1 MLFRPY
7 GPFPLE
13 EISKEPY
20 MIVDNSHV
28 FLQFSELGVHV
39 QSEAV
44 QEIEIITWDK
54 IKKKESA
61 LWSKLKIERHQV
73 NELTIE
79 ILHSDFLLIPQEY
92 DTQLY
97 RIGFL
102 EKALGEDALQGKELH
117 EQPVCWIESNLTFLI
132 PSEWKDFASSLF
144 PLAKIHYR
152 HILGELL
159 AENKQSKNKNA
170 TQLHI
175 YLQGKFAF
183 ISLFYQ
189 GKLQLANVFMHQ
201 STLELAFYLHSIRDS
216 FDVLLTRETVNIH
229 SSGAESDATIQS
241 LAQYN
246 ILI

>member
-1 MLFRPY
+1 
-7 GPFPLE
+7 
-13 EISKEPY
+13 

-39 QSEAV
+39 QSEAS

-73 NELTIE
+73 NQLTIE

-92 DTQLY
+92 DTKLY

-102 EKALGEDALQGKELH
+102 EKALGVEVLSGKEIH
-117 EQPVCWIESNLTFLI
+117 DQPVQWIESNLTFLV

-159 AENKQSKNKNA
+159 SEKNQVKSKNSN
-170 TQLHI
+170 QLNL

-183 ISLFYQ
+183 MSLFYQ

-216 FDVLLTRETVNIH
+216 FDILLTRETVNIH

>member
-1 MLFRPY
+1 MN
-7 GPFPLE
+7 
-13 EISKEPY
+13 
-20 MIVDNSHV
+20 VDNSHV
-28 FLQFSELGVHV
+28 FLQFSELGV
-39 QSEAV
+39 QLKSESS
-44 QEIEIITWDK
+44 QEIELISWDK
-54 IKKKESA
+54 IKKKELA
-61 LWSKLKIERHQV
+61 LMSKLKIERHQV
-73 NELTIE
+73 DQLTIE

-92 DTQLY
+92 DTKLY

-102 EKALGEDALQGKELH
+102 EKALGQEALNGKEIH
-117 EQPVCWIESNLTFLI
+117 DQPVRWIESNLTFLI

-159 AENKQSKNKNA
+159 SEKNQVKSKNSN
-170 TQLHI
+170 QLNL

-183 ISLFYQ
+183 MSLFCQ

-216 FDVLLTRETVNIH
+216 FDILLTRETVNIH

>member
-1 MLFRPY
+1 MN
-7 GPFPLE
+7 
-13 EISKEPY
+13 
-20 MIVDNSHV
+20 VDNSHV
-28 FLQFSELGVHV
+28 FLQFSELGVHLK
-39 QSEAV
+39 SEAS
-44 QEIEIITWDK
+44 QEIEIISWDK
-54 IKKKESA
+54 LKKREFA
-61 LWSKLKIERHQV
+61 LVSKLKIERHQV
-73 NELTIE
+73 DQLTIE

-92 DTQLY
+92 DTKLY

-102 EKALGEDALQGKELH
+102 EKALGLEVLNGKEIH
-117 EQPVCWIESNLTFLI
+117 DQPVQWIESNLTFLI

-159 AENKQSKNKNA
+159 AEKNQVKSKNSN
-170 TQLHI
+170 QLHL

-183 ISLFYQ
+183 MSLFYQ

-216 FDVLLTRETVNIH
+216 FDILLTRETVNIH

>member
-1 MLFRPY
+1 
-7 GPFPLE
+7 
-13 EISKEPY
+13 
-20 MIVDNSHV
+20 MIVENSHV

-39 QSEAV
+39 QSEAS

-73 NELTIE
+73 NQLTIE

-92 DTQLY
+92 DTKLY

-102 EKALGEDALQGKELH
+102 EKALGVEVLSGKEIH
-117 EQPVCWIESNLTFLI
+117 DQPVQWIESNLTFLV

-159 AENKQSKNKNA
+159 SEKNQVKSKNSN
-170 TQLHI
+170 QLNL

-183 ISLFYQ
+183 MSLFYQ

-216 FDVLLTRETVNIH
+216 FDILLTRETVNIH

>member
-1 MLFRPY
+1 MN
-7 GPFPLE
+7 
-13 EISKEPY
+13 
-20 MIVDNSHV
+20 VDNSHV
-28 FLQFSELGVHV
+28 FLQFSELGVHLK
-39 QSEAV
+39 SESS
-44 QEIEIITWDK
+44 QEIELISWDK
-54 IKKKESA
+54 IKKKELA
-61 LWSKLKIERHQV
+61 LLSKLKIERHQV
-73 NELTIE
+73 DQLTIE

-92 DTQLY
+92 DTKLY

-102 EKALGEDALQGKELH
+102 EKALGQEALNGKEIH
-117 EQPVCWIESNLTFLI
+117 NQPVRWIESNLTFLI

-159 AENKQSKNKNA
+159 SEKNQVKSKNSN
-170 TQLHI
+170 QLNL

-183 ISLFYQ
+183 MSLFYQ

-201 STLELAFYLHSIRDS
+201 SNLELAFYLHSIRDS
-216 FDVLLTRETVNIH
+216 FDILLTRETVNIL

>member
-1 MLFRPY
+1 MN
-7 GPFPLE
+7 
-13 EISKEPY
+13 
-20 MIVDNSHV
+20 VDNSHV
-28 FLQFSELGVHV
+28 FLQFSELGVHLK
-39 QSEAV
+39 SESS
-44 QEIEIITWDK
+44 QEIELISWDK
-54 IKKKESA
+54 IKKKELA
-61 LWSKLKIERHQV
+61 LLSKLKIERHQV
-73 NELTIE
+73 DQLTIE

-92 DTQLY
+92 DTKLY

-102 EKALGEDALQGKELH
+102 EKALGQEALNGKEIH
-117 EQPVCWIESNLTFLI
+117 DQPVRWIESNLTFLI
-132 PSEWKDFASSLF
+132 PSEWKDFASLLF

-159 AENKQSKNKNA
+159 SEKNQVKSKNSN
-170 TQLHI
+170 QLNL

-183 ISLFYQ
+183 MSLFYQ

-201 STLELAFYLHSIRDS
+201 SNLELAFYLHSIRDS
-216 FDVLLTRETVNIH
+216 FDILLTRETVNIL

>member
-1 MLFRPY
+1 MN
-7 GPFPLE
+7 
-13 EISKEPY
+13 
-20 MIVDNSHV
+20 VDNSHV
-28 FLQFSELGVHV
+28 FLQFSELGVHLK
-39 QSEAV
+39 SESS
-44 QEIEIITWDK
+44 QEIELISWDK
-54 IKKKESA
+54 IKKKELA
-61 LWSKLKIERHQV
+61 LLSKLKIERHQV
-73 NELTIE
+73 DQLTIE

-92 DTQLY
+92 DTKLY

-102 EKALGEDALQGKELH
+102 EKALGQEALNGKEIH
-117 EQPVCWIESNLTFLI
+117 DQPVRWIESNLTFLI

-159 AENKQSKNKNA
+159 SEKNQVKSKNSN
-170 TQLHI
+170 QLNL

-183 ISLFYQ
+183 MSLFYQ

-216 FDVLLTRETVNIH
+216 FDILLTRETVNIH

>member
-1 MLFRPY
+1 MN
-7 GPFPLE
+7 
-13 EISKEPY
+13 
-20 MIVDNSHV
+20 VDNSHV
-28 FLQFSELGVHV
+28 FLQFSELGVHLK
-39 QSEAV
+39 SEALK
-44 QEIEIITWDK
+44 EIEIISWDK
-54 IKKKESA
+54 IKKKELA
-61 LWSKLKIERHQV
+61 LMSKLKIERHQV
-73 NELTIE
+73 DQLTIE

-92 DTQLY
+92 DTKLY

-102 EKALGEDALQGKELH
+102 EKALGVEALSGKEIH
-117 EQPVCWIESNLTFLI
+117 EQPVQWIESNLTFLI

-159 AENKQSKNKNA
+159 SEKNQVKSKNSN
-170 TQLHI
+170 QLNL

-216 FDVLLTRETVNIH
+216 FDILLTRETVNIH

>member
-1 MLFRPY
+1 MN
-7 GPFPLE
+7 
-13 EISKEPY
+13 
-20 MIVDNSHV
+20 VDNSHV
-28 FLQFSELGVHV
+28 FLQFSELGVHLK
-39 QSEAV
+39 SESS
-44 QEIEIITWDK
+44 QEIELISWDK
-54 IKKKESA
+54 IKKKELA
-61 LWSKLKIERHQV
+61 LMSKLKIERHQV
-73 NELTIE
+73 DQLTIE

-92 DTQLY
+92 DTKLY

-102 EKALGEDALQGKELH
+102 EKALGQEALNGKEIH
-117 EQPVCWIESNLTFLI
+117 DQPVRWIESNLTFLI

-159 AENKQSKNKNA
+159 SEKNQVKSKNSN
-170 TQLHI
+170 QLNL

-183 ISLFYQ
+183 MSLFYQ

-216 FDVLLTRETVNIH
+216 FDILLTRETVNIH

>member
-1 MLFRPY
+1 
-7 GPFPLE
+7 
-13 EISKEPY
+13 
-20 MIVDNSHV
+20 MIP
-28 FLQFSELGVHV
+28 
-39 QSEAV
+39 
-44 QEIEIITWDK
+44 K
-54 IKKKESA
+54 
-61 LWSKLKIERHQV
+61 
-73 NELTIE
+73 
-79 ILHSDFLLIPQEY
+79 EY

-102 EKALGEDALQGKELH
+102 EKALGENALQGKELH
-117 EQPVCWIESNLTFLI
+117 EQPVHWIESNLTFLI

-144 PLAKIHYR
+144 PLAKINYR

-159 AENKQSKNKNA
+159 AENKQVKSKNA
-170 TQLHI
+170 TQLHV

-183 ISLFYQ
+183 MSLFSQ

>member
-7 GPFPLE
+7 VPFPFG

-39 QSEAV
+39 PIEAS

-61 LWSKLKIERHQV
+61 LWSKLKIERPLV
-73 NELTIE
+73 NLLTIE

-92 DTQLY
+92 DAQLY
-97 RIGFL
+97 RLGFL
-102 EKALGEDALQGKELH
+102 EKALGKDAVHGKELH
-117 EQPVCWIESNLTFLI
+117 DQPLHWIESNLTFLI

-159 AENKQSKNKNA
+159 DETKQMKKKNA
-170 TQLHI
+170 TQLHL

-183 ISLFYQ
+183 ISLFDK
-189 GKLQLANVFMHQ
+189 GKLQLANVFIHQ
-201 STLELAFYLHSIRDS
+201 SSLELAFYMHSIRDS
-216 FDVLLTRETVNIH
+216 FDVLLTLETVNVH

>member
-1 MLFRPY
+1 MN
-7 GPFPLE
+7 
-13 EISKEPY
+13 
-20 MIVDNSHV
+20 VDNSHV

-39 QSEAV
+39 QSEAS
-44 QEIEIITWDK
+44 QEIEVISWDK
-54 IKKKESA
+54 IKKKELA
-61 LWSKLKIERHQV
+61 LLSKLKIERHQV
-73 NELTIE
+73 DHLTIE

-92 DTQLY
+92 DTHLY

-102 EKALGEDALQGKELH
+102 EKALGEDALHGKELH
-117 EQPVCWIESNLTFLI
+117 EQPVHWIESNLTFLI

-159 AENKQSKNKNA
+159 SEKNQAKSKKS
-170 TQLHI
+170 TQLHL

-183 ISLFYQ
+183 MSLFYQ
-189 GKLQLANVFMHQ
+189 GKLQLANVFLHQ

-216 FDVLLTRETVNIH
+216 FDILLTHETVNIH

>member
-1 MLFRPY
+1 MPIPVD
-7 GPFPLE
+7 GN
-13 EISKEPY
+13 SKEY
-20 MIVDNSHV
+20 LMIVDNSHV
-28 FLQFSELGVHV
+28 FLQFSELGVHLK
-39 QSEAV
+39 SESS
-44 QEIEIITWDK
+44 QEIELISWDK
-54 IKKKESA
+54 IKKKELA
-61 LWSKLKIERHQV
+61 LLSKLKIERHQV
-73 NELTIE
+73 DQLTIE

-92 DTQLY
+92 DTKLY

-102 EKALGEDALQGKELH
+102 EKALGQEALNGKEIH
-117 EQPVCWIESNLTFLI
+117 DQPVRWIESNLTFLI

-159 AENKQSKNKNA
+159 SEKNQVKSKNSN
-170 TQLHI
+170 QLNL

-183 ISLFYQ
+183 MSLFYQ

-216 FDVLLTRETVNIH
+216 FDILLTRETVNIH

>member
-1 MLFRPY
+1 MN
-7 GPFPLE
+7 
-13 EISKEPY
+13 
-20 MIVDNSHV
+20 VDNSHV
-28 FLQFSELGVHV
+28 FLQFSELGVHLKNE
-39 QSEAV
+39 SS
-44 QEIEIITWDK
+44 QEIELISWDK
-54 IKKKESA
+54 IKKKELA
-61 LWSKLKIERHQV
+61 LLSKLKIERHQV
-73 NELTIE
+73 DQLTIE

-92 DTQLY
+92 DTKLY

-102 EKALGEDALQGKELH
+102 EKALGQEALNGKEIH
-117 EQPVCWIESNLTFLI
+117 DQPVRWIESNLTFLI

-159 AENKQSKNKNA
+159 SEKNQVKSKNSN
-170 TQLHI
+170 QLNL

-183 ISLFYQ
+183 MSLFYQ

-216 FDVLLTRETVNIH
+216 FDILLTRETVNIH